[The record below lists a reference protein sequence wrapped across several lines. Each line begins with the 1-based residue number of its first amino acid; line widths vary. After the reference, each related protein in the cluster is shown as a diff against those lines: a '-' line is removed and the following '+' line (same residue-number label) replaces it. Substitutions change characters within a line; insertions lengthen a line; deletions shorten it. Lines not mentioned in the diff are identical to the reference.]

1 MDIWHKSILNLYLRD
16 FMCPAAAAGIL
27 LEESSNGGESGCLL
41 MIGLLNM
48 NIYQLER
55 RKKIVILT
63 LLFFAALC

>member
-1 MDIWHKSILNLYLRD
+1 MDIWHKSIFNLYLRD
-16 FMCPAAAAGIL
+16 VMCPVVAAGIL
-27 LEESSNGGESGCLL
+27 LEESSNGGESGCLI